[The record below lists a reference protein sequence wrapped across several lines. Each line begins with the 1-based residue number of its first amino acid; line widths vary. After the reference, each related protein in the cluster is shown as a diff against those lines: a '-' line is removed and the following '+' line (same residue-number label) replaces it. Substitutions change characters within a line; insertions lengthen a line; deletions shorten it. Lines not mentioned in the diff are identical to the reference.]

1 MLEFI
6 TGTDISDDSDD
17 DNEDEYDEALNLSH
31 NISNILN
38 NIEQDHHNSLQQ
50 RSRQDQLSRLRS
62 HLTEQRRVVN
72 RLEIL
77 KEALIN
83 QNEM

>member
-6 TGTDISDDSDD
+6 AGIDLSDDSDD
-17 DNEDEYDEALNLSH
+17 DIEDEYDEALNLSH

-38 NIEQDHHNSLQQ
+38 TIEQDHHNSLQQ
-50 RSRQDQLSRLRS
+50 RSLQDQLSRLRS

-77 KEALIN
+77 KEALLN

>member
-1 MLEFI
+1 MFF
-6 TGTDISDDSDD
+6 TGTDLSDDSDD
-17 DNEDEYDEALNLSH
+17 HEDEYDEALNLSH